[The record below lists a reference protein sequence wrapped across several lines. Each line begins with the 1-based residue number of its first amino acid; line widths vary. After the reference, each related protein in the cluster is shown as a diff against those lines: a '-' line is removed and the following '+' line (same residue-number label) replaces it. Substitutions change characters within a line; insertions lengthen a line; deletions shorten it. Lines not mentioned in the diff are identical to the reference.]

1 MTTPTKL
8 ALSFTMLTLAGAL
21 ITLNAP
27 IPALLPLA
35 GAVFVIL
42 Y

>member
-1 MTTPTKL
+1 MTTSTKI
-8 ALSFTMLTLAGAL
+8 ALTVTMLTLAGVL

-27 IPALLPLA
+27 APALLPLA
-35 GAVFVIL
+35 GAVFIAL